1 MVKVLA
7 VSVDRLVRAVAAE
20 SSVTP
25 AVPEECR
32 ASTSLVKTAEAR
44 AGALKVA
51 VVNRMETETAPVS
64 PDRKFEAKI
73 KIRDRSG

>member
-1 MVKVLA
+1 MLV

-20 SSVTP
+20 SSATP

-44 AGALKVA
+44 AGAHKVA
-51 VVNRMETETAPVS
+51 VENRMETETAPVS
-64 PDRKFEAKI
+64 PDRKFETK